1 MKSTKTLRIDF
12 VDEGGNPYNLAIL
25 NPKEEVTKE
34 DAKNVGDI
42 ITNNNLINGKQG
54 FVKTFNGASIITR
67 TEKEL

>member
-1 MKSTKTLRIDF
+1 MKSTMTLRIAF
-12 VDEGGNPYNLAIL
+12 ADEGGNPYNISVL
-25 NPKEEVTKE
+25 NPRERVTKE
-34 DAKNVGDI
+34 DVKNVGDI